1 MSPVFSVTSNTVAP
15 LVFATRRLLLRQPR
29 PRQRQLLSPPCQ
41 KPPDNL
47 LLRAR
52 PHACGCLSFHLCA
65 LDSSA
70 VKPVTSIKSTARR
83 RPPPPNLNHRHTRS
97 CAAPT
102 PEPNDRWRHP
112 RSPAPLPS
120 SLNRRPGRA
129 LHCFFPGLH
138 AAPLLAPTP
147 LPFPVPAAIKG
158 NARARRSS
166 LHHCCLPPFLLLPA
180 QAPTA

>member
-29 PRQRQLLSPPCQ
+29 PQQRQLLSPPCQ
-41 KPPDNL
+41 KPLDNL

-52 PHACGCLSFHLCA
+52 PRARGCLSSHLCP

-83 RPPPPNLNHRHTRS
+83 RPPPPNLNHRHTHS
-97 CAAPT
+97 CAALT

-112 RSPAPLPS
+112 RSPAPPPP
-120 SLNRRPGRA
+120 SLNRHPGRA
-129 LHCFFPGLH
+129 LHCLPGLRS
-138 AAPLLAPTP
+138 APLLAPAP

-158 NARARRSS
+158 NAQARRSP
-166 LHHCCLPPFLLLPA
+166 LRH
-180 QAPTA
+180 